1 MTQTPALNPYTPIDI
16 DSLPT
21 RTDLLLGLFE
31 ASPKHQERMCAIA
44 KIKSQITVSLTEL
57 AATPPSVETCEAVE
71 LLFHHAV
78 TRFLKRWRGRS
89 Q

>member
-1 MTQTPALNPYTPIDI
+1 MTQTPALAQHTPIDI

-31 ASPKHQERMCAIA
+31 GSPRHIERMCAIA
-44 KIKSQITVSLTEL
+44 KIKNQITASLSEI
-57 AATPPSVETCEAVE
+57 AQTPPSTETCEAVE
-71 LLFHHAV
+71 TLFHHAV